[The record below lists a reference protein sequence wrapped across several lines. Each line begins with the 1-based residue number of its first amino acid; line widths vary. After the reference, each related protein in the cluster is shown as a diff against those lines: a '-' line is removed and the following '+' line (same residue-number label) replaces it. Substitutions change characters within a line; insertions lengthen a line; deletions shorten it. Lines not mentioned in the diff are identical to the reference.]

1 MRKIFK
7 INDNLITDY
16 LNSRNLDFNRK
27 KMVMN
32 KPIKFVNH
40 FIWWFTNKREIY
52 FYKINKEERI
62 YFYQEIIQY
71 KNKKYLIGGWHSN
84 SKKVNLIHVLY
95 FLKWQLYNN
104 KKRKLNYDWVA
115 VVKKNN
121 SWILKLVNFLGYEV
135 VNKNEVYNK
144 VIKNHFKVSM
154 KNYFYLKLIVKN

>member
-7 INDNLITDY
+7 ISDNLITDY

-27 KMVMN
+27 KMVIN

-40 FIWWFTNKREIY
+40 FIWWFTNKREIF

-95 FLKWQLYNN
+95 FLKWQLYKN

-121 SWILKLVNFLGYEV
+121 SWILKLVKFLGYEL

-144 VIKNHFKVSM
+144 VIKNHFKVSV

>member
-95 FLKWQLYNN
+95 FLKWQLYKN

>member
-7 INDNLITDY
+7 ISDNLITDY

-27 KMVMN
+27 KMVIN

-40 FIWWFTNKREIY
+40 FIWWFTNKREIF

-95 FLKWQLYNN
+95 FLKWQLYKN

-121 SWILKLVNFLGYEV
+121 SWILKLVKFLGYEL
-135 VNKNEVYNK
+135 VNKNKVYNK
-144 VIKNHFKVSM
+144 VIKNHFKVSV